1 MIEEPEMTTSDGHG
15 RTTTLYCVSDALAT
29 THDGIES
36 ARVRALLL
44 LSNVKHS
51 VEKCQANAAAPSGA
65 LPCVEID
72 GDVDGDAGFDGRGPK
87 SDREAGYRCVAA
99 TRMRLTDADADASAD
114 EKAMIAGLNAL
125 SVDNLRVASDY
136 FTYVDRVG
144 YEARRREMSK
154 VLPFPVS
161 ALTAYRASKETTR
174 EFERWGVD
182 AERACAGAVEAYSA
196 MNSRLVNS
204 MTRHGESSYWLC
216 GNKPRSCDAAA
227 FAQLSYHARSP
238 CCETL
243 RAEMKRFPRLI
254 QYINDVTE
262 RLQTLEKTLV
272 VNVDEKAAS
281 QDDRVDPSAWGDRYD
296 SNHAD
301 RRTGWKPRSSK
312 KKLSEKDKDMRRKAW
327 ISVGVAAASV
337 ISYMFAGGVIQ
348 LDFGDDEDEDDARE
362 EDDIHDD
369 DDDDDDD
376 M

>member
-1 MIEEPEMTTSDGHG
+1 MTDRRATA
-15 RTTTLYCVSDALAT
+15 TTLYAVSDAVSA

-44 LSNVKHS
+44 LSNVEHG
-51 VEKCQANAAAPSGA
+51 VEKCQASAAAPSGA

-114 EKAMIAGLNAL
+114 EKAVIAGLNAL
-125 SVDNLRVASDY
+125 SLDNLRVASDY
-136 FTYVDRVG
+136 FTYVDGVG
-144 YEARRREMSK
+144 YEARRKEMSK

-161 ALTAYRASKETTR
+161 ALTAYRASKETKR
-174 EFERWGVD
+174 EFERWGID

-204 MTRHGESSYWLC
+204 LTRHGESSYWLC

-281 QDDRVDPSAWGDRYD
+281 QDDRVDPSTWGDRYD

-301 RRTGWKPRSSK
+301 RRTGWKPRSTK

-348 LDFGDDEDEDDARE
+348 LDFGDDEDAPEGDDDEDIHEDDEDE
-362 EDDIHDD
+362 EDD
-369 DDDDDDD
+369 